1 VTASGGTTPYT
12 WSLASGTLPTGLTL
26 SSSGAISGTPTG
38 TGTSNF
44 TVKVTDANSNTAT
57 LGLSISVN
65 AALTVTSTSLPA
77 GAQNAAYSA
86 SVTALGGTTPYT
98 WSLASGALPP
108 GLTLSSS
115 GAISGTPTGT
125 GT

>member
-26 SSSGAISGTPTG
+26 SSSGAISGTPTV

-57 LGLSISVN
+57 QGLSITVN
-65 AALTVTSTSLPA
+65 AALTVTSTPLPA
-77 GAQNAAYSA
+77 ATQNPRSSA
-86 SVTALGGTTPYT
+86 PVTASGGTTPYA
-98 WSLASGALPP
+98 WSLASGALPT

-115 GAISGTPTGT
+115 GA
-125 GT
+125 